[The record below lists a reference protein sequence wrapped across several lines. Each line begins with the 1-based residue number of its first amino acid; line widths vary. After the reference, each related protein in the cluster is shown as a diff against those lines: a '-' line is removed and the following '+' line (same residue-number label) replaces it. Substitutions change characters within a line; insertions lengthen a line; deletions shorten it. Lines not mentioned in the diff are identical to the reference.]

1 MQFLALKLIEFYQVF
16 LSPERGLLMV
26 LGMGNSCRF
35 EVSCSEFTKLKIKEI
50 GVIGG
55 IREGVRRVISCR

>member
-1 MQFLALKLIEFYQVF
+1 MVF
-16 LSPERGLLMV
+16 GA
-26 LGMGNSCRF
+26 GNSCRF
-35 EVSCSEFTKLKIKEI
+35 EVSCSEFTKRKIREL